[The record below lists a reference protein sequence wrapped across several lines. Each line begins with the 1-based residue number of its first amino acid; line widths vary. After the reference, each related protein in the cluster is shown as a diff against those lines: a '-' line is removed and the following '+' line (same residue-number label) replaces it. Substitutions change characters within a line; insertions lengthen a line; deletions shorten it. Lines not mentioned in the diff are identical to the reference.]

1 MTEINE
7 KLNDLKLLKAIFTN
21 NLNNMKNY
29 IITILLI
36 FISFL
41 GNSQEII
48 SRREGYKIIE
58 NQSNIFPKFYRA
70 FKEIEESEK
79 LFSKYK
85 FIRGNG
91 IGTVGKSYSKD
102 GIIELDISY
111 IEKERKNHDDA
122 KLATV
127 LYHELGHIYYR
138 SKFPNKRNDDV
149 QNEKYAFAYSLT
161 RAKLIADEG
170 DCSILKSAIESM
182 QKRSTSKNLNDEHT
196 IALQQLVNERLFY
209 SYIQFLKKC
218 SE

>member
-1 MTEINE
+1 
-7 KLNDLKLLKAIFTN
+7 
-21 NLNNMKNY
+21 MKKY
-29 IITILLI
+29 IITVSLFFFLI
-36 FISFL
+36 NSY
-41 GNSQEII
+41 SQESI
-48 SRREGYKIIE
+48 SKRVGYKIIE
-58 NQSNIFPKFYRA
+58 SQSNNFPKFYRA

-149 QNEKYAFAYSLT
+149 QNEKYAFAYSLE

-182 QKRSTSKNLNDEHT
+182 QKRSNSKNLNDEHT
-196 IALQQLVNERLFY
+196 IALQQLVNERRFY
-209 SYIQFLKKC
+209 NYIQFLKKC

>member
-1 MTEINE
+1 
-7 KLNDLKLLKAIFTN
+7 
-21 NLNNMKNY
+21 MKKY
-29 IITILLI
+29 IISFSLF
-36 FISFL
+36 FIIINSY
-41 GNSQEII
+41 SQETI

-58 NQSNIFPKFYRA
+58 SQSKIFPKFYRA

-85 FIRGNG
+85 FVRGNG
-91 IGTVGKSYSKD
+91 TGTAGKANSKD
-102 GIIELDISY
+102 GIITFDISY

-127 LYHELGHIYYR
+127 LYHELGHLYYR
-138 SKFPNKRNDDV
+138 SKFPNKRNDAP
-149 QNEKYAFAYSLT
+149 QNEKFAFAYSLE

-182 QKRSTSKNLNDEHT
+182 QKRSNSKDLDNEHT
-196 IALQQLVNERLFY
+196 IALQQLVNERRFY
-209 SYIQFLKKC
+209 NYVQFLKMC